1 MLNFKFPNY
10 KLFEYEKK
18 LAKKELAKIFPSEEI
33 YETEIGYNI
42 NLKSLNDKQKFQISK
57 LTFLR
62 LMNENGYL
70 VPSLQEFKESSCL
83 KSGHTKRQSTRYG
96 AHGLHEYKG
105 KFNPQIVSSIL
116 NVLGVDENSKVLE
129 PFCGSG
135 TTLYES
141 ALNKIEGV
149 GFDFNPLACFI
160 SNAKLSTLGMDI
172 EEFKSFS
179 KDCIDTAIILAK
191 NFVIENDTRLI
202 YLKKW
207 FEIENLK
214 KLEVFRFVVLKANNE
229 KFRNL
234 LFALVSDLV
243 REYSL
248 QEPADLRI
256 RRRTSEMPDIDFWEA
271 VNGKVHS
278 VCANIKSLHDFD
290 KIKIVDSKAINIDIR
305 DSDALKQYRDFDCA
319 ITSPPYA
326 TALPYIDTQRLSIVW
341 LGLASPDEVKKLDRD
356 LIGSR
361 ELSPSLKRDLMKSL
375 IENSFEIPV
384 NLHELCLEMFNS
396 LTEKDGFRRQAMP
409 FIVYRYFSDMKKMFE
424 NVFSMMKADA
434 KFALVVGHNSTTLGG
449 KLFKL
454 DTPSYLIDIAKLVG
468 WTLHDD
474 ITLEVYKRYE
484 LHKLNSID
492 SERLVILRKKRA

>member
-18 LAKKELAKIFPSEEI
+18 LAIKELAKVFPSEEI
-33 YETEIGYNI
+33 HKSDFGYCI
-42 NLKSLNDKQKFQISK
+42 NLNSLNDAQKFQVSK

-62 LMNENGYL
+62 LINEDGFS
-70 VPSLQEFKESSCL
+70 VASLQEFKEKSCL
-83 KSGHTKRQSTRYG
+83 RSGNKKRQPTRYG

-116 NVLGVDENSKVLE
+116 NILEVDKASKILE

-141 ALNKIEGV
+141 ALNNLEGV
-149 GFDFNPLACFI
+149 GFDYNPLACFI
-160 SNAKLSTLGMDI
+160 SNAKLSTLDMDI
-172 EEFKSFS
+172 KEFKSFS
-179 KDCIDTAIILAK
+179 RNCIDAAMNLAK
-191 NFVIENDTRLI
+191 DFVIENDIRLI

-207 FEIENLK
+207 FEIETLK
-214 KLEVFRFVVLKANNE
+214 KLEAFRFVVLEANNL
-229 KFRNL
+229 KFGNL

-256 RRRTSEMPDIDFWEA
+256 RRRTSEMPEINFWEA
-271 VNGKVHS
+271 VDRKVNS
-278 VCANIKSLHDFD
+278 VCDNIESLHNITNFRS
-290 KIKIVDSKAINIDIR
+290 INSKAVNIDIR
-305 DSDALKQYRDFDCA
+305 DSEALKGFRGFDCA

-326 TALPYIDTQRLSIVW
+326 TALPYIDTQRLSIIW

-384 NLHELCLEMFNS
+384 SLHELCIEMFNS
-396 LTEKDGFRRQAMP
+396 LTDKDGFRRQAMP

-424 NVFSMMKADA
+424 NVFSMMKYDA
-434 KFALVVGHNSTTLGG
+434 KFALVVGHNATTLGG
-449 KLFKL
+449 RLFKL

-474 ITLEVYKRYE
+474 ITLEVYKRYD

-492 SERLVILRKKRA
+492 SERLIILKK